1 MSLGKSNQGS
11 SQSFDPELKGL
22 LTSTFRTG
30 QALSQTPYSPY
41 NFATVAPLAPAQL
54 EGMNAAA
61 TAARGDLGR
70 TDLTSAINAT
80 RGIAQR
86 GLVNPDGTI
95 ANVGTVA
102 ATDVTADP
110 NISSLSTTFTAPTAS
125 AITAPTVAATNVGY
139 NTLQSTDLTPYQNT
153 FQTEVIDAA
162 LGDIERARQS
172 AQNQNAARAVA
183 AGAFGG
189 DRQAVLE
196 GQTNEAFARQAAN
209 TAANLRQQGFQ
220 SARQAALQDAANK
233 FQADR
238 ANQAAGLDA
247 SRATGQLGVQA
258 GSEAARLGLQGAI
271 AGMDATQRAE
281 LAKAQMGNQL
291 ALANQE
297 ANLRAALANQQAQMG
312 LAGQNLQGAQQL
324 ANLAQTE
331 RALDFA
337 DAQALTDVG
346 AAQRAAASE
355 TLADRLR
362 RFEERRDFPL
372 RMFDVLRAGAG
383 VLPNPL
389 TSSSRGRQ
397 TSIGIGS

>member
-238 ANQAAGLDA
+238 ANQATALDA

-258 GSEAARLGLQGAI
+258 GSEAARLGLQGSI

-324 ANLAQTE
+324 ANLA
-331 RALDFA
+331 
-337 DAQALTDVG
+337 
-346 AAQRAAASE
+346 
-355 TLADRLR
+355 
-362 RFEERRDFPL
+362 
-372 RMFDVLRAGAG
+372 
-383 VLPNPL
+383 
-389 TSSSRGRQ
+389 
-397 TSIGIGS
+397 